1 MDNIYIVKNKINILG
16 IYDNLD
22 SALDFIY
29 SCVQNKLIK
38 INDKI
43 FILVYKINTSI
54 ILEEIDINIA
64 YQITKKTSYNYEE
77 CKIIQTLE
85 YESDSNSESDSEFK
99 LSINSVEKKEN
110 KKNILNEYNEIGQQ
124 QIMLNHN
131 INLLKK
137 EKEQYEEELNVYEND
152 LSLYKLFKEQNT
164 EIPFLFEKKY
174 KIFKHLDNL
183 NKISFDNFIL
193 LYNKE
198 NISTSYDSLF
208 IENSPYPYNIIE
220 DDIVESFN
228 DLSTDEIK
236 SLL

>member
-1 MDNIYIVKNKINILG
+1 MNNIYIVKNNINILG

-22 SALDFIY
+22 NALDFIY

-54 ILEEIDINIA
+54 ILEEMDINIA
-64 YQITKKTSYNYEE
+64 FQITKKIKYNYEE
-77 CKIIQTLE
+77 CKIIQKSE
-85 YESDSNSESDSEFK
+85 SQYESDSDSNSE
-99 LSINSVEKKEN
+99 LTINSIEKKEN
-110 KKNILNEYNEIGQQ
+110 KKIILKEYNEIGQQ
-124 QIMLNHN
+124 QIMLNHD

-137 EKEQYEEELNVYEND
+137 EKEQHEEELNVYEND
-152 LSLYKLFKEQNT
+152 LSLYKLFKDQNT
-164 EIPFLFEKKY
+164 EIPFLFKKKY